1 VIWYCTGRLMN
12 QETGHVGYNTNS
24 RAKSGV
30 PHRYHQHLRVP
41 RAPGLEVS
49 DLAAS
54 IPGLGTGWSGVEMS
68 VSDPTTLHS
77 AITGSLRAGFVLVMI
92 DSGRRW
98 HRTTRRCLPQWS
110 FIRATGLFA
119 IIVTDFICPVLLF
132 SSIARSLDRRGVRN
146 HGWQF
151 HLLPRLD
158 MSAEMRASSSEHRAC
173 LGPRIR
179 DGLIVACVG
188 PYALSRSG

>member
-1 VIWYCTGRLMN
+1 MIWYCTGRLMN
-12 QETGHVGYNTNS
+12 QEMGHVGYNTNS
-24 RAKSGV
+24 GAKSGV
-30 PHRYHQHLRVP
+30 PHRYHQHLRVL

-98 HRTTRRCLPQWS
+98 HRTTRLCLPQWS
-110 FIRATGLFA
+110 FIRTVCHYRHRLCSSCFVAQLDSPELGSTRGQKSRLAISPSAT
-119 IIVTDFICPVLLF
+119 
-132 SSIARSLDRRGVRN
+132 S
-146 HGWQF
+146 
-151 HLLPRLD
+151 
-158 MSAEMRASSSEHRAC
+158 
-173 LGPRIR
+173 
-179 DGLIVACVG
+179 
-188 PYALSRSG
+188 